1 MSNTLLTTTDL
12 SISYGAVKAVRG
24 SNLEVK
30 EGEVVALLGP
40 NGAGKSSTLRAIVG
54 LIKSQGAVN
63 FAGQDLTG
71 APTERIVSLGLSLV
85 PEGRRLFPHLT
96 VRENLMLGAPRKAKS
111 DDLFDDLLNR
121 LPILRE
127 RLQQVSG
134 TLSGGEQQQVAIA
147 RALMSRPK
155 LLLIDE
161 PSLGLAPTIVD
172 AVYHLLSDLRKTGL
186 AMVIVEQEVMRV
198 LKFADR
204 AYAMSTGEIALEG
217 LAADLRTSDEVKKV
231 YLGGAE

>member
-1 MSNTLLTTTDL
+1 MSNSLLATTDL

-54 LIKSQGAVN
+54 LIKSQGAVS
-63 FAGQDLTG
+63 FAGHDITG

-85 PEGRRLFPHLT
+85 PEGRRLFPNLS
-96 VRENLMLGAPRKAKS
+96 VRENLMLGAPRKSNS
-111 DDLFDDLLNR
+111 DDLFDDLLHR

-127 RLQQVSG
+127 RLHQVSG

-155 LLLIDE
+155 LLMIDE

-172 AVYHLLSDLRKTGL
+172 AVYQLLSDLRKTGL

-204 AYAMSTGEIALEG
+204 AYAMTTGEIALEG
-217 LAADLRTSDEVKKV
+217 LASDLRTSDEIKKV

>member
-1 MSNTLLTTTDL
+1 MSNSLLTTTDL

-63 FAGQDLTG
+63 FLGQDITG
-71 APTERIVSLGLSLV
+71 APTEQIVSMGLSLV

-96 VRENLMLGAPRKAKS
+96 VRENLLLGAPRKANS
-111 DDLFDDLLNR
+111 DDLFDDLLHR

-127 RLQQVSG
+127 RLHQVSG

-172 AVYHLLSDLRKTGL
+172 AVYQLLSDLRKTGL

>member
-1 MSNTLLTTTDL
+1 MSKTLLTTTDL

-63 FAGQDLTG
+63 FAGQDITG

-217 LAADLRTSDEVKKV
+217 LAAELRTSDEVKKV

>member
-1 MSNTLLTTTDL
+1 MSNSLLTTTDL

-54 LIKSQGAVN
+54 LIKSQGAVS
-63 FAGQDLTG
+63 FAGEDITG

-85 PEGRRLFPHLT
+85 PEGRRLFPNLT
-96 VRENLMLGAPRKAKS
+96 VRENLLLGAPRKDKS
-111 DDLFDDLLNR
+111 DDLFDDLLHR

-172 AVYHLLSDLRKTGL
+172 AVYQLLSDLRKTGL
-186 AMVIVEQEVMRV
+186 AMVIVDQEVMRV

-217 LAADLRTSDEVKKV
+217 LAADLRTSDEVKRV

>member
-1 MSNTLLTTTDL
+1 MSNSLLSTTDL

-54 LIKSQGAVN
+54 LIKSQGSVN
-63 FAGQDLTG
+63 FAGQDITG
-71 APTERIVSLGLSLV
+71 LPTERIVSLGLSLV
-85 PEGRRLFPHLT
+85 PEGRRLFPNLT
-96 VRENLMLGAPRKAKS
+96 VSENLMLGAPRKAKS
-111 DDLFDDLLNR
+111 DDLFDDLLDR

-172 AVYHLLSDLRKTGL
+172 AVYQLLSDLRKTGL
-186 AMVIVEQEVMRV
+186 AMIIVEQEVMRV
-198 LKFADR
+198 LEFADR

-217 LAADLRTSDEVKKV
+217 SAAELRTSDEVKRV

>member
-1 MSNTLLTTTDL
+1 MSNSLLTTTDL

-54 LIKSQGAVN
+54 LIKSQGAVS
-63 FAGQDLTG
+63 FAGQDITG
-71 APTERIVSLGLSLV
+71 LPTERIVSLGLSLV
-85 PEGRRLFPHLT
+85 PEGRRLFPNLT
-96 VRENLMLGAPRKAKS
+96 VSENLMLGAPRKAKS
-111 DDLFDDLLNR
+111 DDLFDDLLDR

-172 AVYHLLSDLRKTGL
+172 AVYQLLSDLRKTGL
-186 AMVIVEQEVMRV
+186 AMIIVEQEVMRV

-217 LAADLRTSDEVKKV
+217 SAAELRTSDEVKRV

>member
-1 MSNTLLTTTDL
+1 MSNSLLTTTDL

-63 FAGQDLTG
+63 FAGQDITG

-111 DDLFDDLLNR
+111 DDLFDDLLHR

-155 LLLIDE
+155 LLFIDE

-172 AVYHLLSDLRKTGL
+172 AVYQLLSDLRKTGL

-217 LAADLRTSDEVKKV
+217 LAAELRTSDEVKRV

>member
-1 MSNTLLTTTDL
+1 MIRFHDVTKKFGTKT
-12 SISYGAVKAVRG
+12 AVNQL
-24 SNLEVK
+24 NLEVRA
-30 EGEVVALLGP
+30 GELFAFLGP

-54 LIKSQGAVN
+54 LIKSQGAVS
-63 FAGQDLTG
+63 FAGEDITG

-85 PEGRRLFPHLT
+85 PEGRRLFPNLT
-96 VRENLMLGAPRKAKS
+96 VRENLLLGAPRKAKS
-111 DDLFDDLLNR
+111 DDLFDDLLDR

-172 AVYHLLSDLRKTGL
+172 AVYQLLSDLRKTGL

-217 LAADLRTSDEVKKV
+217 LAADLRTSDEVKRV

>member
-1 MSNTLLTTTDL
+1 MSNSLLSTTDL

-54 LIKSQGAVN
+54 LIKSQGAVS
-63 FAGQDLTG
+63 FAGQDITG
-71 APTERIVSLGLSLV
+71 LPTERIVSLGLSLV
-85 PEGRRLFPHLT
+85 PEGRRLFPNLT
-96 VRENLMLGAPRKAKS
+96 VSENLMLGAPRKAKS
-111 DDLFDDLLNR
+111 DDLFDDLLDR

-172 AVYHLLSDLRKTGL
+172 AVYQLLSDLRKTGL
-186 AMVIVEQEVMRV
+186 AMIIVEQEVMRV

-217 LAADLRTSDEVKKV
+217 SAAELRTSDEVKRV

>member
-1 MSNTLLTTTDL
+1 MSKTLLTTTDL

-63 FAGQDLTG
+63 FAGQDITG

-172 AVYHLLSDLRKTGL
+172 AVYQLLSDLRKTGL

>member
-1 MSNTLLTTTDL
+1 MSKTLLTTTDL

-63 FAGQDLTG
+63 FAGQDITG

-85 PEGRRLFPHLT
+85 PDGRRLFPHLT

-172 AVYHLLSDLRKTGL
+172 AVYQLLSDLRKTGL

-198 LKFADR
+198 LNFADR

>member
-1 MSNTLLTTTDL
+1 
-12 SISYGAVKAVRG
+12 
-24 SNLEVK
+24 
-30 EGEVVALLGP
+30 
-40 NGAGKSSTLRAIVG
+40 VG

-63 FAGQDLTG
+63 FAGQDITG

-172 AVYHLLSDLRKTGL
+172 AVYQLLSDLRKTGL

-217 LAADLRTSDEVKKV
+217 LAADLRTSDEVKNV
-231 YLGGAE
+231 YLGGAD

>member
-1 MSNTLLTTTDL
+1 MSKTLLTTTDL

-63 FAGQDLTG
+63 FAGQDITG

-111 DDLFDDLLNR
+111 DDIFDDLLNR

-172 AVYHLLSDLRKTGL
+172 AVYQLLSDLRKTGL

-217 LAADLRTSDEVKKV
+217 LAAELRTSDEVKKV

>member
-1 MSNTLLTTTDL
+1 MSNSLLSTTDL

-54 LIKSQGAVN
+54 LIKSQGSVN
-63 FAGQDLTG
+63 FAGQDITG
-71 APTERIVSLGLSLV
+71 LPTERIVSLGLSLV
-85 PEGRRLFPHLT
+85 PEGRRLFPNLT
-96 VRENLMLGAPRKAKS
+96 VSENLMLGATRKAKS

-172 AVYHLLSDLRKTGL
+172 AVYQLLSDLRKTGL
-186 AMVIVEQEVMRV
+186 AMIIVEQEVMRV

-217 LAADLRTSDEVKKV
+217 SAAELRTSDEVKRV

>member
-1 MSNTLLTTTDL
+1 MSNSLLTTTDL

-63 FAGQDLTG
+63 FAGHDITG

-85 PEGRRLFPHLT
+85 PEGRRLFPNLS
-96 VRENLMLGAPRKAKS
+96 VRENLMLGAPRKSNS
-111 DDLFDDLLNR
+111 DDLFDDLLHR

-127 RLQQVSG
+127 RLHQVSG

-172 AVYHLLSDLRKTGL
+172 AVYQLLSDLRKTGL

-204 AYAMSTGEIALEG
+204 AYAMTTGEIALEG
-217 LAADLRTSDEVKKV
+217 LASDLRTSDEIKKV

>member
-1 MSNTLLTTTDL
+1 MSKTLLTTTDL

-63 FAGQDLTG
+63 FAGQDITG

-172 AVYHLLSDLRKTGL
+172 AVYQLLSDLRKTGL

-217 LAADLRTSDEVKKV
+217 LAAELRTSDDVKKV

>member
-63 FAGQDLTG
+63 FAGQDITG

-204 AYAMSTGEIALEG
+204 AYAMSLER
-217 LAADLRTSDEVKKV
+217 LHLKA
-231 YLGGAE
+231 

>member
-63 FAGQDLTG
+63 FAGQDITG

-172 AVYHLLSDLRKTGL
+172 AVYQLLSDLRKTGL

-217 LAADLRTSDEVKKV
+217 LAAELRTSDDVKKV

>member
-1 MSNTLLTTTDL
+1 MLTTTDL

-54 LIKSQGAVN
+54 LVKSKGAVN
-63 FAGQDLTG
+63 FLGQDITG
-71 APTERIVSLGLSLV
+71 APTEQIVSMGLSLV

-96 VRENLMLGAPRKAKS
+96 VRENLLLGAPRKSNS
-111 DDLFDDLLNR
+111 DDMFDDLLHR

-127 RLQQVSG
+127 RLYQVSG

-172 AVYHLLSDLRKTGL
+172 AVYQLLSDLRKAGL

-217 LAADLRTSDEVKKV
+217 LAADLRASDEVKKV
-231 YLGGAE
+231 YLGGAQ

>member
-1 MSNTLLTTTDL
+1 MSKTLLTTTDL

-63 FAGQDLTG
+63 FAGQDITG

-111 DDLFDDLLNR
+111 DDIFDDLLNR

-172 AVYHLLSDLRKTGL
+172 AVYQLLSDLRKTGL

-198 LKFADR
+198 LNFADR